1 MTALKLDP
9 SRPWKVHASIG
20 GKMIGQY
27 STAANAEL
35 DAWLQPEPCAV
46 VYNRRFDTNDGAVN
60 PPDNAAHRA
69 GYRAM
74 LALETIRATLK
85 NGITQNA
92 ISFEDRFEALNLADE
107 LLAKYKQEEN

>member
-9 SRPWKVHASIG
+9 ALPWKVRSSVG
-20 GKMIGQY
+20 GKLLGQY

-35 DAWLQPEPCAV
+35 DAKLQRECCAV
-46 VYNRRFDTNDGAVN
+46 VFDRRFDTNDGAVN
-60 PPDNAAHRA
+60 APDKEAYRV

-85 NGITQNA
+85 NGITQNE

>member
-9 SRPWKVHASIG
+9 ALPWKVHLSIG

-46 VYNRRFDTNDGAVN
+46 VFDRRFHSTEDTHAPVILPNE
-60 PPDNAAHRA
+60 AHRA
-69 GYRAM
+69 GYRAA
-74 LALETIRATLK
+74 LA
-85 NGITQNA
+85 
-92 ISFEDRFEALNLADE
+92 EAKEILRRS
-107 LLAKYKQEEN
+107 K